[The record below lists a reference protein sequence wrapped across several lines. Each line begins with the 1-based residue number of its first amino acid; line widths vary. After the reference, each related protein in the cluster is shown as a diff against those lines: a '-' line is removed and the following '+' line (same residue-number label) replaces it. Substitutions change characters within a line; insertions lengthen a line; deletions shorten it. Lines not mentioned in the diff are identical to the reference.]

1 MARRALRQGIAA
13 LCAGA
18 ALLGAAGCSSG
29 SDGWED
35 GEVRPDAADAA
46 CREVSADTLALL
58 RIEPA
63 RGKACHWMTDR
74 ASETGQTLTV
84 RVEAYTPD
92 REKDVTATEAAA
104 SEFPPDEVGRLGG
117 APARSLRKV
126 PGLGDGAVT
135 YRGGPTTHKLVV
147 RQRNVVVWVE
157 AGTAYKFDDASAVP
171 SATAGTAV
179 LAAAREVLD
188 AAGVPLDDAEPRK
201 PPKPAADDVQR
212 VEPLCGALRAQG
224 ERLMPGVEPS
234 AESPAGDEIRR
245 CHWRGDG
252 GGDGDGGG
260 GGPESR
266 LFVEAAAFAPSA
278 LTGRGGEAEAAYALD
293 QVAFGSEPVEG
304 LGDEALVHTGPDDD
318 NLYVRKGNL
327 LVRVWYAP
335 PDPDTGRRTAA
346 EATARTVL
354 ARYE

>member
-1 MARRALRQGIAA
+1 MVRRALRQGIAA

-58 RIEPA
+58 RIRPS
-63 RGKACHWMTDR
+63 RGKGCHWMTDR

-84 RVEAYTPD
+84 SVEAYTPD
-92 REKDVTATEAAA
+92 RENDVTATEAAA
-104 SEFPPDEVGRLGG
+104 SEFPPDEVRRLGG

-147 RQRNVVVWVE
+147 RQRNVVVRVE
-157 AGTAYKFDDASAVP
+157 AGTAYKFDDAAAVP
-171 SATAGTAV
+171 PATAETAV

-188 AAGVPLDDAEPRK
+188 AAGVPLDDAELPK
-201 PPKPAADDVQR
+201 PPEPAADDVQR

-224 ERLMPGVEPS
+224 ARLMPGVEPS

-245 CHWRGDG
+245 CHWRG
-252 GGDGDGGG
+252 GG
-260 GGPESR
+260 GGPENR
-266 LFVEAAAFAPSA
+266 LFVETAAFAPSVLA
-278 LTGRGGEAEAAYALD
+278 DRDGTAEAAYALD

-304 LGDEALVHTGPDDD
+304 LGDEALVHTDPDDD

-327 LVRVWYAP
+327 LVRVWYAT
-335 PDPDTGRRTAA
+335 PDPDTDRRTAT
-346 EATARTVL
+346 ESTARTVL
-354 ARYE
+354 AQYE

>member
-18 ALLGAAGCSSG
+18 ALLGSAGCSSG

-58 RIEPA
+58 RINPS
-63 RGKACHWMTDR
+63 RGKGCHWMTDR

-92 REKDVTATEAAA
+92 REKDMTATEAAA
-104 SEFPPDEVGRLGG
+104 SDFPPDEVADLG
-117 APARSLRKV
+117 AAAARSVRQV

-135 YRGGPTTHKLVV
+135 FRTGATTRKLIV
-147 RQRNVVVWVE
+147 RQRNVVVSVQ
-157 AGTAYKFDDASAVP
+157 AGTAYKFDDAAAVP
-171 SATAGTAV
+171 PATAETAV

-188 AAGVPLDDAEPRK
+188 AAGVPLDDAELPK
-201 PPKPAADDVQR
+201 PPEPAADDVQR

-224 ERLMPGVEPS
+224 ARLMPGVEPS

-245 CHWRGDG
+245 CHWRG
-252 GGDGDGGG
+252 GD

-278 LTGRGGEAEAAYALD
+278 LADRDGAAEAAYALD

-304 LGDEALVHTGPDDD
+304 LGDEALVHTDPEDD

-327 LVRVWYAP
+327 LVRVWYVAP
-335 PDPDTGRRTAA
+335 GPAADRRAAA
-346 EATARTVL
+346 ESTARTVL
-354 ARYE
+354 AQYE